1 MVKVDFWGFERPD
14 GQLGIRNHVAVI
26 YSVECAKVIARKVGD
41 QFQGIHVFGRRT
53 GCDWSQPIFDKLV
66 ALGRHPNVAAVLVVG
81 LGCEYME
88 APLLAAEIAKSGKP
102 VESLV
107 ITQAGG
113 TLKAVEEGSRIVQ
126 NMLQHV
132 HQAPRVPMA
141 VKDLVAAMD
150 CAGSDATSGLA
161 SNPAVGGAA
170 DLLVQAGSTVYFFNI
185 YEELV
190 GLADVLVSRAATTQV
205 AQALRQV
212 VPDIKPPRPDLGN
225 IRGGITTY
233 REKAAGALAKGGSS
247 PIQGVVNAFERPSE
261 PGLYLEVLVPGSYE
275 GVSDPQCAM
284 QMAACGAHIV
294 VETTGVGTVTGG
306 VVAPV
311 LKVCANPKTCAWLSD
326 DMDIDASAIMSGI
339 KDIPEVARQIYQEIL
354 AVAAGK
360 RTKAEVLG
368 HLED

>member
-1 MVKVDFWGFERPD
+1 MEIWGYARPD
-14 GQLGIRNHVAVI
+14 GQIGIRNHIVVI
-26 YSVECAKVIARKVGD
+26 YSVECAKVVACKIAD
-41 QFQGIHVFGRRT
+41 QFAGIHVFGRRT

-102 VESLV
+102 SKSLV
-107 ITQAGG
+107 ITEVGG
-113 TLKAVEEGSRIVQ
+113 TLKGVEAGSRIVKE
-126 NMLQHV
+126 MLKHV
-132 HQAPRVPMA
+132 YQVPRVPIQIEE
-141 VKDLVAAMD
+141 LVVAMD

-161 SNPAVGGAA
+161 SNPAVGVAA
-170 DLLVQAGSTVYFFNI
+170 DLLVQAGGTVYFFNI
-185 YEELV
+185 YKELV
-190 GLADVLVSRAATTQV
+190 GLADVLASRAANQEV
-205 AQALRQV
+205 ADSLRQV

-225 IRGGITTY
+225 IRGGLTTY
-233 REKAAGALAKGGSS
+233 REKAAGALAKGGST
-247 PIQGVVNAFERPSE
+247 PIKGLVNTFQRPGE

-275 GVSDPQCAM
+275 GTSDPQCAM

-311 LKVCANPKTCAWLSD
+311 IKVCANPKTCARLAD
-326 DMDIDASAIMSGI
+326 DMDIDASAIMTGAE
-339 KDIPEVARQIYQEIL
+339 DIQEVGERIRQEIL

-360 RTKAEVLG
+360 QTRAEVLG
-368 HLED
+368 HFED